1 MSQEL
6 ITAAFSLAAVTMLA
20 ALGWLVRWAWTST
33 HKRIDDAWTAIDR
46 KAPNDELL
54 RVRDTQ
60 ITIFDHLRQHD
71 SEDRKRFEGL
81 QIGMGRIEG
90 KVDALL
96 TRRRSED
103 SGA

>member
-1 MSQEL
+1 MTPEAV
-6 ITAAFSLAAVTMLA
+6 AALAVAGVLA
-20 ALGWLVRWAWTST
+20 ALGWLIKWAWAHT
-33 HKRIDDAWTAIDR
+33 HKRIDDAWAALDQ

-81 QIGMGRIEG
+81 QVGMGRIEG

-96 TRRRSED
+96 TRRRGED
-103 SGA
+103 TVL